1 MEAVFCSC
9 CVTIFSLEK
18 EKLLSKKNI
27 RILKEIAISDF
38 KVRYQNSILG
48 YVWTLIKPLLL
59 FAVLY
64 VVFSVFMR
72 FPVENYQLY
81 LLLGVIIWNFF
92 AEATSIALRSF
103 ETKQSLITKVYFP
116 RIIVVIASTLTSLL
130 TFLLNMIVFF
140 VFLAISDIPFSFNFF
155 FMLVYVIEL
164 YFIILGLSLIL
175 SALYVKFRDISHIWD
190 VLLQIGFWI
199 TPIIYP
205 LTMVPEIYHRFIYLN
220 PLARLIEYS
229 RAIFILGH
237 IPESYLNI
245 ILLVMTA
252 LIMLVGII
260 FFRLQESSIPEN
272 I

>member
-1 MEAVFCSC
+1 MKKQ
-9 CVTIFSLEK
+9 SLF
-18 EKLLSKKNI
+18 SKKNL

-48 YVWTLIKPLLL
+48 YFWTLIKPLLL

-92 AEATSIALRSF
+92 AEATSIALRAF
-103 ETKQSLITKVYFP
+103 ETKQALITKVYFP
-116 RIIVVIASTLTSLL
+116 RIIIVIASTLTSFL

-140 VFLAISDIPFSFNFF
+140 VFLYLSDINFSFNFF
-155 FMLVYVIEL
+155 FFIIYIFEL
-164 YFIILGLSLIL
+164 YFIILSVSLVLSV
-175 SALYVKFRDISHIWD
+175 LYIKFRDISHIWD
-190 VLLQIGFWI
+190 VLLQIGFWL

-205 LTMVPEIYHRFIYLN
+205 VFLIPENYHRFIYLN
-220 PLARLIEYS
+220 PMARVIEYS
-229 RAIFILGH
+229 RAIFIKSH
-237 IPESYLNI
+237 IPAADLNI
-245 ILLVMTA
+245 VL
-252 LIMLVGII
+252 LIMMTVMILFGII
-260 FFRLQESSIPEN
+260 IFRRLNQTIPEN

>member
-1 MEAVFCSC
+1 MKDQS
-9 CVTIFSLEK
+9 IF
-18 EKLLSKKNI
+18 SKKNL

-48 YVWTLIKPLLL
+48 YFWTLIKPLLL

-64 VVFSVFMR
+64 VVFSIFMR

-103 ETKQSLITKVYFP
+103 ETKQALITKVYFP
-116 RIIVVIASTLTSLL
+116 RIIIVVASTLTSFL

-140 VFLAISDIPFSFNFF
+140 VFLALSDINFGLHFF
-155 FMLVYVIEL
+155 FFIVYVLEL
-164 YFIILGLSLIL
+164 YLIILSVSLIL
-175 SALYVKFRDISHIWD
+175 SVLYVKFRDISHIWD
-190 VLLQIGFWI
+190 VLLQIGFWL

-205 LTMVPEIYHRFIYLN
+205 VSMIPSEYHRLIYLS
-220 PLARLIEYS
+220 PLARIIEYS
-229 RAIFILGH
+229 RAIFIQNH
-237 IPESYLNI
+237 IPSPDLNL
-245 ILLVMTA
+245 ILLLMVT
-252 LIMLVGII
+252 LLVLFGII
-260 FFRLQESSIPEN
+260 IFQSFEKRIPEN

>member
-1 MEAVFCSC
+1 MK
-9 CVTIFSLEK
+9 K
-18 EKLLSKKNI
+18 EKLLSRKNL
-27 RILKEIAISDF
+27 RILNEIAISDF

-155 FMLVYVIEL
+155 FMIVYILEL
-164 YFIILGLSLIL
+164 YFIILGVSLIIA
-175 SALYVKFRDISHIWD
+175 ALYVKFRDLSHIWD

-205 LTMVPEIYHRFIYLN
+205 LTMVPEVYHRFIYLN

-237 IPESYLNI
+237 VPSAILNLVLFLMMI
-245 ILLVMTA
+245 VILLF
-252 LIMLVGII
+252 GII
-260 FFRLQESSIPEN
+260 FFRSQESSIPEN

>member
-1 MEAVFCSC
+1 MRR
-9 CVTIFSLEK
+9 
-18 EKLLSKKNI
+18 EKLFTKKNI

-48 YVWTLIKPLLL
+48 YFWTLIKPLLL

-64 VVFSVFMR
+64 IVFSVFMR

-92 AEATSIALRSF
+92 AEATSIALHSF

-116 RIIVVIASTLTSLL
+116 RIIVVIASTTTSFI
-130 TFLLNMIVFF
+130 TFLLNLLVFF
-140 VFLAISDIPFSFNFF
+140 IFVAFSDISFNISALFF
-155 FMLVYVIEL
+155 IIYVIQL
-164 YFIILGLSLIL
+164 YFIILGISLIISVL
-175 SALYVKFRDISHIWD
+175 FIRFRDLKHIWD

-205 LTMVPEIYHRFIYLN
+205 VSLIPEKYHQLVYLN
-220 PLARLIEYS
+220 PLARVIEYS
-229 RAIFILGH
+229 RAVFIQGH
-237 IPESYLNI
+237 IPEPSLNT
-245 ILLVMTA
+245 ILL
-252 LIMLVGII
+252 LIVTVLFVFAIV
-260 FFRLQESSIPEN
+260 FFHKLESSIPEK

>member
-1 MEAVFCSC
+1 MPKEK
-9 CVTIFSLEK
+9 IFSQ
-18 EKLLSKKNI
+18 KNV

-140 VFLAISDIPFSFNFF
+140 VFLAISDIPFSANFF
-155 FMLVYVIEL
+155 FLVVYVIEL
-164 YFIILGLSLIL
+164 YFIILGVSLIL

-229 RAIFILGH
+229 RAIFILEH
-237 IPESYLNI
+237 VPEGYLNL
-245 ILLVMTA
+245 ILFIMTFIVA
-252 LIMLVGII
+252 VLGLIV
-260 FFRLQESSIPEN
+260 FKLQESSIPEN

>member
-1 MEAVFCSC
+1 MK
-9 CVTIFSLEK
+9 K
-18 EKLLSKKNI
+18 EKIFSKKNV

-38 KVRYQNSILG
+38 KVRYQNSLLG

-140 VFLAISDIPFSFNFF
+140 VFLIISDISFSANFF
-155 FMLVYVIEL
+155 FMVVYTFEL
-164 YFIILGLSLIL
+164 YFIILGTSLIL
-175 SALYVKFRDISHIWD
+175 STLYVKFRDISHIWD

-205 LTMVPEIYHRFIYLN
+205 VTMVPEAYHRLIYLN

-229 RAIFILGH
+229 RAIFILH
-237 IPESYLNI
+237 HVPAASLNTV
-245 ILLVMTA
+245 L
-252 LIMLVGII
+252 LIMTLLIMIVGVAV
-260 FFRLQESSIPEN
+260 FYTQESSIPEN

>member
-1 MEAVFCSC
+1 M
-9 CVTIFSLEK
+9 IK
-18 EKLLSKKNI
+18 EKFLSKKNI

-81 LLLGVIIWNFF
+81 LLLGIIIWNFF

-130 TFLLNMIVFF
+130 TFLLNMVVFF
-140 VFLAISDIPFSFNFF
+140 VFLGISDIPFSFNFF
-155 FMLVYVIEL
+155 FMIVYIFEL
-164 YFIILGLSLIL
+164 YFIVLGISLII
-175 SALYVKFRDISHIWD
+175 SALYVKFRDLSHIWD

-237 IPESYLNI
+237 IPAPILNLV
-245 ILLVMTA
+245 LLIMTA
-252 LIMLVGII
+252 LIMLIGII

>member
-1 MEAVFCSC
+1 MR
-9 CVTIFSLEK
+9 K
-18 EKLLSKKNI
+18 EKLFSKKNI

-48 YVWTLIKPLLL
+48 YFWTLIKPLLL

-92 AEATSIALRSF
+92 AEATSIALHSF
-103 ETKQSLITKVYFP
+103 ETKQSLVTKVYFP
-116 RIIVVIASTLTSLL
+116 RIIIVIASTLTSFI

-140 VFLAISDIPFSFNFF
+140 IFLILSDVALSISFF
-155 FMLVYVIEL
+155 FFIIYIIEL
-164 YFIILGLSLIL
+164 YFIILGISLIISVL
-175 SALYVKFRDISHIWD
+175 FIKFRDLAHIWD

-205 LTMVPEIYHRFIYLN
+205 VSLIPEQYHRLVYLN
-220 PLARLIEYS
+220 PLARVIEYS
-229 RAIFILGH
+229 RAVFIQGH
-237 IPESYLNI
+237 IPAFNLNV
-245 ILLVMTA
+245 ILLMVVT
-252 LIMLVGII
+252 II
-260 FFRLQESSIPEN
+260 FIFGIFFFQKLESSIPEK

>member
-1 MEAVFCSC
+1 M
-9 CVTIFSLEK
+9 
-18 EKLLSKKNI
+18 

-38 KVRYQNSILG
+38 KVRYQNSLLG

-140 VFLAISDIPFSFNFF
+140 VFLIISDISFSANFF
-155 FMLVYVIEL
+155 FMVVYTLEL
-164 YFIILGLSLIL
+164 YFIILGTSLIL
-175 SALYVKFRDISHIWD
+175 STLYVKFRDISHIWD

-205 LTMVPEIYHRFIYLN
+205 VTMVPEAYHRLIYLN

-229 RAIFILGH
+229 RAIFILNH
-237 IPESYLNI
+237 VPAASLNTV
-245 ILLVMTA
+245 L
-252 LIMLVGII
+252 LIMTLLIMIGGVAV
-260 FFRLQESSIPEN
+260 FYTQESSIPEN

>member
-1 MEAVFCSC
+1 MF
-9 CVTIFSLEK
+9 L
-18 EKLLSKKNI
+18 KLTCMMNRPTDFTSTLSKKNI
-27 RILKEIAISDF
+27 RILKEIAVSDF

-48 YVWTLIKPLLL
+48 YFWTLIKPLLL

-92 AEATSIALRSF
+92 AEATSIALRCF
-103 ETKQSLITKVYFP
+103 ETKRSLITRIYFP
-116 RIIVVIASTLTSLL
+116 RVIIVIASTLTSFL

-140 VFLAISDIPFSFNFF
+140 VFLIISDINLSLNFF
-155 FMLVYVIEL
+155 FFIFYLIAL
-164 YFIILGLSLIL
+164 YFIILSVSLIL
-175 SALYVKFRDISHIWD
+175 SVLYVKFRDISHIWD
-190 VLLQIGFWI
+190 VLLQIGFWL

-205 LTMVPEIYHRFIYLN
+205 LSLIPDKYHRLIYLN

-229 RAIFILGH
+229 RAIFIKYH
-237 IPESYLNI
+237 IPAFDLNLVLFAMVTLLI
-245 ILLVMTA
+245 IL
-252 LIMLVGII
+252 GII
-260 FFRLQESSIPEN
+260 IFRFFNKTIPEN

>member
-1 MEAVFCSC
+1 M
-9 CVTIFSLEK
+9 
-18 EKLLSKKNI
+18 LSRKNI
-27 RILKEIAISDF
+27 RILVEIAISDF
-38 KVRYQNSILG
+38 KVRYQSSILG

-92 AEATSIALRSF
+92 AEATSIALRCF
-103 ETKQSLITKVYFP
+103 ETKQSLITKIYFP

-155 FMLVYVIEL
+155 FMIVYILEL
-164 YFIILGLSLIL
+164 YFIILGVSLII
-175 SALYVKFRDISHIWD
+175 SALYVKFRDLSHIWD

-205 LTMVPEIYHRFIYLN
+205 LTMVPEVYHRFIYLN

-237 IPESYLNI
+237 IPSPVLN
-245 ILLVMTA
+245 LVIFLMTVVIMFVGA
-252 LIMLVGII
+252 L
-260 FFRLQESSIPEN
+260 FFKYQEASIPEN

>member
-1 MEAVFCSC
+1 M
-9 CVTIFSLEK
+9 
-18 EKLLSKKNI
+18 

-103 ETKQSLITKVYFP
+103 ETKRSLITKVYFP

-140 VFLAISDIPFSFNFF
+140 VFLAISDIPFSGNFF
-155 FMLVYVIEL
+155 FMIVYIIEL
-164 YFIILGLSLIL
+164 YFIILAISLIL

-205 LTMVPEIYHRFIYLN
+205 LTMVPETYHRFIYLN

-237 IPESYLNI
+237 VPELMLNLVLFLMI
-245 ILLVMTA
+245 IIVM
-252 LIMLVGII
+252 LFGII
-260 FFRLQESSIPEN
+260 IFRHQESSIPEN

>member
-1 MEAVFCSC
+1 MK
-9 CVTIFSLEK
+9 K
-18 EKLLSKKNI
+18 EKILSRKNI

-81 LLLGVIIWNFF
+81 LLLGIVIWNFF
-92 AEATSIALRSF
+92 AEATSIALRCF
-103 ETKQSLITKVYFP
+103 ETKQSLITKIYFP

-155 FMLVYVIEL
+155 FMIVYILEL
-164 YFIILGLSLIL
+164 YFVVLGVSLII
-175 SALYVKFRDISHIWD
+175 SALYVKFRDLSHIWD

-205 LTMVPEIYHRFIYLN
+205 LTMVPEVYHRFIYLN

-229 RAIFILGH
+229 RAIFILNH
-237 IPESYLNI
+237 IPAPILNLSV
-245 ILLVMTA
+245 LLMTA
-252 LIMLVGII
+252 LIMLAGII
-260 FFRLQESSIPEN
+260 FFRHQEASIPEN

>member
-1 MEAVFCSC
+1 MLTVELVK
-9 CVTIFSLEK
+9 K
-18 EKLLSKKNI
+18 EKIFSKKNV

-38 KVRYQNSILG
+38 KVRYQNSLLG

-140 VFLAISDIPFSFNFF
+140 VFLVISDISFSANFF
-155 FMLVYVIEL
+155 FMVVYTFEL
-164 YFIILGLSLIL
+164 YFIILGTSLIL
-175 SALYVKFRDISHIWD
+175 STLYVKFRDISHIWD

-205 LTMVPEIYHRFIYLN
+205 VTMVPEAYHRLIYLN

-229 RAIFILGH
+229 RAIFILH
-237 IPESYLNI
+237 HVPAASLNTV
-245 ILLVMTA
+245 L
-252 LIMLVGII
+252 LIMTLLIMIVGVAV
-260 FFRLQESSIPEN
+260 FYTQESSIPEN

>member
-1 MEAVFCSC
+1 MK
-9 CVTIFSLEK
+9 K
-18 EKLLSKKNI
+18 EKIFSKKNV

-38 KVRYQNSILG
+38 KVRYQNSLLG
-48 YVWTLIKPLLL
+48 YLWTLMKPLLL

-72 FPVENYQLY
+72 FPVEHYQLY

-92 AEATSIALRSF
+92 AESTSIALRSF

-140 VFLAISDIPFSFNFF
+140 VFLTISDITFSVNFF
-155 FMLVYVIEL
+155 FMFVYTIEL
-164 YFIILGLSLIL
+164 YFIILGTSLVLST
-175 SALYVKFRDISHIWD
+175 LYVKFRDISHIWD

-205 LTMVPEIYHRFIYLN
+205 VTMVPEAYHRFIYLN

-229 RAIFILGH
+229 RAIFILHH
-237 IPESYLNI
+237 IPAASLNMVLFI
-245 ILLVMTA
+245 MTLCIMILGVA
-252 LIMLVGII
+252 L
-260 FFRLQESSIPEN
+260 FYTQESSIPEN